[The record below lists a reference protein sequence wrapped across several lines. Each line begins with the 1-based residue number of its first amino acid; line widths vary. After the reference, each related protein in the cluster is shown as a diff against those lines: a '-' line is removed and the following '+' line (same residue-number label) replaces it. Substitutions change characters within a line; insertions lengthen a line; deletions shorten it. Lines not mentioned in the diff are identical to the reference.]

1 MFMDEV
7 STRGFLEAGGAGLLL
22 LGGATGGG
30 ANEDDMM
37 VSRLIR
43 MDEIGSGSLIFF
55 KLNTESL
62 LEYPLASDSRWS
74 SSNIERAWRHCDV
87 WTINKTHRHTTRNVR

>member
-37 VSRLIR
+37 V
-43 MDEIGSGSLIFF
+43 F
-55 KLNTESL
+55 K
-62 LEYPLASDSRWS
+62 
-74 SSNIERAWRHCDV
+74 V
-87 WTINKTHRHTTRNVR
+87 NKNA